1 MPKAISSGMST
12 KITPAANLVRRP
24 MPRTVGTEANST
36 RWVFSSRPAPK
47 RRANPAAPWPQANPV
62 SCIWLNTVRSQKVF
76 PWPREA
82 LSISLRRTSTTAA
95 PATESRARRAD
106 SRTAAV
112 AHSFLRQAN
121 RADSSSAGIE
131 SPAASWVAL
140 SHTSVPPSRVSNCGA
155 CTRYSWEANSTL
167 SPARHRVNWS
177 VRP

>member
-1 MPKAISSGMST
+1 MPKAISSGTNT

-24 MPRTVGTEANST
+24 MPRTVGTESNST
-36 RWVFSSRPAPK
+36 RWVFSSRHAPK

-62 SCIWLNTVRSQKVF
+62 SCMWLNTVRSQKVF
-76 PWPREA
+76 PWPRAA

-112 AHSFLRQAN
+112 APFFCRQASPAA
-121 RADSSSAGIE
+121 RSRTGMD

-140 SHTSVPPSRVSNCGA
+140 SPTSVPPSRVSSCGA
-155 CTRYSWEANSTL
+155 CTRYSCRAKSTL
-167 SPARHRVNWS
+167 SPARHMVNWS
-177 VRP
+177 VSP